1 MVKGTGIMQHQA
13 TQPTG
18 LVKYVAQTNLAHERK
33 LGAEKTLA
41 PKHEAPLLK
50 RFVGKLV
57 VDVLPAT
64 FVSVLGGFIITQY
77 QLNHAAA
84 SHPATEQVV
93 PASAEMMQLVR
104 DEHAVIID
112 YLKTQMAA
120 EKNRHA
126 AEDAAVADAR
136 LAATEP
142 PAPAAAP
149 LPAPRAVATAVIA
162 KPVPART
169 KVATA
174 PALPPHAP
182 LLIAQADQP
191 VSAAPAADARARI
204 EVASD
209 QDDRDQGPRGRRHA
223 ARGVRDRQHPVV
235 DRLDGRSH
243 RRLRYDLELRRA
255 DVLDL
260 AVTPCAPAAPALQID
275 RRPHEIALAD
285 FDAAMAQD
293 VVGRG
298 AVEIK
303 IRQRISQ

>member
-1 MVKGTGIMQHQA
+1 MQQQA

-18 LVKYVAQTNLAHERK
+18 LVKYLAQQDLAQQD
-33 LGAEKTLA
+33 LA
-41 PKHEAPLLK
+41 PKSLAPKALVPKVLAPNHTAPLLR

-57 VDVLPAT
+57 VDILPAT
-64 FVSVLGGFIITQY
+64 FVSVLGGVIIAQY

-136 LAATEP
+136 LAAADP
-142 PAPAAAP
+142 PEPAAAP
-149 LPAPRAVATAVIA
+149 LPAPRPIVTAVIA

-174 PALPPHAP
+174 PVLPPHAP
-182 LLIAQADQP
+182 LQIAQTDQP
-191 VSAAPAADARARI
+191 VSAAPVADPAPESKSLLTRTI
-204 EVASD
+204 EIKD
-209 QDDRDQGPRGRRHA
+209 H
-223 ARGVRDRQHPVV
+223 
-235 DRLDGRSH
+235 
-243 RRLRYDLELRRA
+243 
-255 DVLDL
+255 
-260 AVTPCAPAAPALQID
+260 
-275 RRPHEIALAD
+275 
-285 FDAAMAQD
+285 
-293 VVGRG
+293 VVGATLH
-298 AVEIK
+298 AVSAIGS
-303 IRQRISQ
+303 IPSWIASMGDRVGSSGTTSSSTGRMFSTSL

>member
-18 LVKYVAQTNLAHERK
+18 LVKYVAPKN
-33 LGAEKTLA
+33 LA
-41 PKHEAPLLK
+41 PKHEAPMFK

-64 FVSVLGGFIITQY
+64 FVSVLGGVIIAQY

-84 SHPATEQVV
+84 SRPATEQVV

-104 DEHAVIID
+104 DEHAVIVD
-112 YLKTQMAA
+112 YLKAQMAA

-126 AEDAAVADAR
+126 AEDAADADAR
-136 LAATEP
+136 LAAAEP

-174 PALPPHAP
+174 PVLPPHAP
-182 LLIAQADQP
+182 LLIAQNDQA
-191 VSAAPAADARARI
+191 VGAAPAADPAP
-204 EVASD
+204 ESKS
-209 QDDRDQGPRGRRHA
+209 
-223 ARGVRDRQHPVV
+223 
-235 DRLDGRSH
+235 L
-243 RRLRYDLELRRA
+243 LTKTLEIK
-255 DVLDL
+255 D
-260 AVTPCAPAAPALQID
+260 
-275 RRPHEIALAD
+275 H
-285 FDAAMAQD
+285 
-293 VVGRG
+293 VVGATLHVVSAIGSIPSWIASMGDRVSG
-298 AVEIK
+298 SETTSSSAG
-303 IRQRISQ
+303 RMFSTSL

>member
-1 MVKGTGIMQHQA
+1 LKFNRPFEKRDGQRDGTMQHQA

-18 LVKYVAQTNLAHERK
+18 LVKYAAPTNLA
-33 LGAEKTLA
+33 
-41 PKHEAPLLK
+41 PKQDAPLLR

-64 FVSVLGGFIITQY
+64 FVSVLGGVIIAQY

-104 DEHAVIID
+104 DEHAVIVD

-136 LAATEP
+136 LAAAEP
-142 PAPAAAP
+142 PAAAP
-149 LPAPRAVATAVIA
+149 LPAPRAIATAVIA

-174 PALPPHAP
+174 PVLPPHAP

-191 VSAAPAADARARI
+191 VSAAPAPDPAPESKSLFTRT
-204 EVASD
+204 
-209 QDDRDQGPRGRRHA
+209 
-223 ARGVRDRQHPVV
+223 
-235 DRLDGRSH
+235 
-243 RRLRYDLELRRA
+243 LEIK
-255 DVLDL
+255 D
-260 AVTPCAPAAPALQID
+260 
-275 RRPHEIALAD
+275 H
-285 FDAAMAQD
+285 
-293 VVGRG
+293 VVGATLHVVSAIGSIPSWIASMGDRVG
-298 AVEIK
+298 GSGTTSSSTG
-303 IRQRISQ
+303 RMFSTSL